1 MAEPDHDRESVDRAF
16 AELVAGYH
24 LTAERPDVPRHAAE
38 LTGTEL
44 TGTER
49 PAPELTAEDARTET
63 TGTAGPVEPVDTT
76 VLPPRSFPSVPT
88 PPVPPVP
95 LVWRAGPATP
105 VGGPPDE
112 RYVPDPLP
120 PLSRPGAPALVGWAG
135 VLFAAV
141 LVLAAGFG
149 LDLPAWL
156 GWVAVTAF
164 IAGSVVLLTQLP
176 RHRPPG
182 AGDGAVL

>member
-1 MAEPDHDRESVDRAF
+1 MAEPDDDREAVDRAF

-24 LTAERPDVPRHAAE
+24 LTADRPEPHVAE
-38 LTGTEL
+38 LATTDDVHAEL
-44 TGTER
+44 GDASGP
-49 PAPELTAEDARTET
+49 PAP
-63 TGTAGPVEPVDTT
+63 PV
-76 VLPPRSFPSVPT
+76 VLPFVD
-88 PPVPPVP
+88 
-95 LVWRAGPATP
+95 ATP
-105 VGGPPDE
+105 VLPTPLGWRAAPPPAEPTPADE

-149 LDLPAWL
+149 LHLPAWL
-156 GWVAVTAF
+156 GWLAVTSF
-164 IAGSVVLLTQLP
+164 IVGCVVLLTQLP